1 MAEIDAETVIPS
13 ERMISQAADGEVTQ
27 IHRGRQYADEG
38 DTFEIEGETYEITE
52 IRERT
57 LGDLTDE
64 DARAEG
70 MRDLDH
76 YREIMNRAH
85 DSFEWDDDSDIV
97 LHRFEP
103 V

>member
-64 DARAEG
+64 DARSEG

>member
-85 DSFEWDDDSDIV
+85 DNFEWDDDSDIV